1 MKKSKVTILSI
12 CALLSLCALVS
23 CNNDKPSG
31 STSNS
36 ISNSI
41 STSTKDENNKY
52 KVTYTQN
59 TDYTIS
65 GLESE
70 GYKVGDKVTFI
81 INVTDS
87 SKSVAK
93 VVVNNQ
99 ELEAVSGAYSFTM
112 PEKDVVIAVTL
123 SDIKVTSIK
132 LNKNEVKLNLD
143 DHKEEKLEVSFMP
156 SGAKGEVIWDSSDAS
171 VVSVE
176 DGKLKAL
183 KAGSATITAKLL
195 SDFSIKE
202 TCLVTVESNYV
213 DYSFN
218 GIDASVTSGT
228 KNLREDI
235 VGFEG
240 EDALVTI
247 NYVINAERESDFEMG
262 INVSANTRAFKLT
275 DVFTITLNN
284 EKVSSNAYTKVG
296 NCWGD
301 YSEITVGT
309 YHLNKGDNTITI
321 SYDKSLTDWQTFNF
335 KSLELH
341 APQTL
346 VFKNKEEPVRM
357 TSITLDQKELSTEF
371 EVDKTIKL
379 TAAVAPLEASNKFIK
394 WESSDNGIATV
405 DKEGTVTI
413 KGIGKATITAT
424 CEYNTEI
431 KDTCEITVTTK
442 QNVYAFDAIDDKV
455 LVDAGEKN
463 EEQNCV
469 GVSSNYS
476 AHIVYTFNSDKA
488 GTINLSAIVSS
499 HDVARKFTDV
509 YAMKINGVT
518 QNSEGIIPVGAM
530 WTGYTSVA
538 LGSFEVV
545 EGTNTIEFTYLQ
557 QALTWQSYN
566 FRSIGITSYNVVT
579 LLETPRPAEKHTLT
593 ILASDPNVAT
603 NGNHDAEGAIGAI
616 GYDTVRI
623 VSKFNADKAGKATLK
638 ATLSASPDGRAI
650 SSIYNMTVNG
660 VSVTPQGNFSVGN
673 QWGSYI
679 EYNLGEIDVIEGE
692 NVIEFS
698 YEWAVSQG
706 WTYNY
711 KGISLESESTL
722 TLVNANQNIESITLN
737 NSEATMKV
745 GDELQ
750 LSATIAPDTVLNKNV
765 TWESSDETLAT
776 VDKNGLVKAI
786 KNGTVEITATSKV
799 DNTKKATCVITIAG
813 ATQTYTF
820 NAADDKTLVDQG
832 NKSQKENNVGTASD
846 GTYNAHIVYK
856 FNSDKAGTIKLS
868 STVSCHNTARNFLD
882 VYEIKINGTVIS
894 SSAVIPVGEMWTQYV
909 QLLLGEFNFVK
920 GENTIEVTY
929 KQQAL
934 GWQTYNF
941 RDIQIVSECGIE
953 LVDAN

>member
-12 CALLSLCALVS
+12 CALLSLCALAS

-36 ISNSI
+36 ISNST
-41 STSTKDENNKY
+41 STSAKDENHKY
-52 KVTYTQN
+52 KVTYTQSK
-59 TDYTIS
+59 DYTIS

-70 GYKVGDKVTFI
+70 GYKAGDKVTFI
-81 INVTDS
+81 INATDS
-87 SKSVAK
+87 SKSVSK
-93 VVVNNQ
+93 VEVNDQ

-123 SDIKVTSIK
+123 SEIKVTGIA
-132 LNKNEVKLNLD
+132 LNKKEVTLNLD

-156 SGAKGEVIWDSSDAS
+156 SGAKGEIIWDSSDAS

-176 DGKLKAL
+176 DGNLKAL
-183 KAGSATITAKLL
+183 KAGTATVTAKLL

-202 TCLVTVESNYV
+202 TCSVTVESNYV
-213 DYSFN
+213 DYSYK

-240 EDALVTI
+240 TDSLVSI

-262 INVSANTRAFKLT
+262 IKISANTRAFKLT
-275 DVFTITLNN
+275 EVFSITLNN

-296 NCWGD
+296 ECWKD

-309 YHLNKGDNTITI
+309 YHLNKGDNTIAI

-335 KSLELH
+335 ESLELH
-341 APQTL
+341 APQAL
-346 VFKNKEEPVRM
+346 VFKNKEEPVRI

-379 TAAVAPLEASNKFIK
+379 TAAVAPLEASTKYIK

-413 KGIGKATITAT
+413 KGIGKVTITAT

-431 KDTCEITVTTK
+431 KDSCEITVTTK
-442 QNVYAFDAIDDKV
+442 QNVYTFNAIDEKV
-455 LVDAGEKN
+455 LVDEGKLETD
-463 EEQNCV
+463 CV
-469 GVSSNYS
+469 GVNQTSYGM
-476 AHIVYTFNSDKA
+476 HIIYTIDSDKD
-488 GTINLSAIVSS
+488 GKINLSAVVSA
-499 HDVARKFTDV
+499 HYTARKFTDV
-509 YAMKINGVT
+509 YSLKINGT
-518 QNSEGIIPVGAM
+518 AQTSDAIIPGGDTL
-530 WTGYTSVA
+530 WTAYKNIA
-538 LGSFEVV
+538 LGSFDVV
-545 EGTNTIEFTYLQ
+545 KGTNTIEFTYLQ

-566 FRSIGITSYNVVT
+566 FKSIGITSYNVIT
-579 LLETPRPAEKHTLT
+579 LMETPKPAEKYTLT
-593 ILASDPNVAT
+593 ILANDANVAT
-603 NGNHDAEGAIGAI
+603 NGSHDAEGAIGAI
-616 GYDTVRI
+616 GYKIVRI

-660 VSVTPQGNFSVGN
+660 NSVTPQGNFSVGN
-673 QWGSYI
+673 QWGSYV
-679 EYNLGEIDVIEGE
+679 EYTLGEIDINQGD
-692 NVIEFS
+692 NTIEFS
-698 YEWAVSQG
+698 YDWNVSQT

-722 TLVNANQNIESITLN
+722 TILNANQNIESINLN
-737 NSEATMKV
+737 YSEATMKV

-776 VDKNGLVKAI
+776 VDKDGLVKAI
-786 KNGTVEITATSKV
+786 NNGTVEITATSKV
-799 DNTKKATCVITIAG
+799 DSTKKATCVITIAG
-813 ATQTYTF
+813 ETKTYTF
-820 NAADDKTLVDQG
+820 NAMDDKVLVDEGQRNSG
-832 NKSQKENNVGTASD
+832 ENCIGVSSSYGV
-846 GTYNAHIVYK
+846 HIVYK
-856 FNSDKAGTIKLS
+856 FNSDKAGKISLS
-868 STVSCHNTARNFLD
+868 ALVSAHNVARKFTD
-882 VYEIKINGTVIS
+882 VYALKINGTTQTSEGI
-894 SSAVIPVGEMWTQYV
+894 IPVGEMWVGYNNIA
-909 QLLLGEFNFVK
+909 LGSFDVVK
-920 GENTIEVTY
+920 GTNTIEFTY
-929 KQQAL
+929 LQQAL
-934 GWQTYNF
+934 THNSYNF
-941 RDIQIVSECGIE
+941 RNIQIVSDCNIE
-953 LVDAN
+953 LIDAN